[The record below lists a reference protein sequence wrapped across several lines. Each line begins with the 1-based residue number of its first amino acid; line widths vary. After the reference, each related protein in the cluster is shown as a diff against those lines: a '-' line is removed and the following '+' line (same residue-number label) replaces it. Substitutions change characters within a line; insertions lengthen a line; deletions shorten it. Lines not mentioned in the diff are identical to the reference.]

1 MGHDS
6 WRVKV
11 ESRAS
16 SLSMSGQWRA
26 AAKERATVDLPV
38 PGWPFIAMI
47 SGPTALASSI
57 VNFDCDYS
65 LGDEEF

>member
-1 MGHDS
+1 MGHES
-6 WRVKV
+6 WSVKV

-26 AAKERATVDLPV
+26 VAKERASVDLPV

-47 SGPTALASSI
+47 SGPIVFASSKI
-57 VNFDCDYS
+57 VDVVIVF
-65 LGDEEF
+65 LGDEKL